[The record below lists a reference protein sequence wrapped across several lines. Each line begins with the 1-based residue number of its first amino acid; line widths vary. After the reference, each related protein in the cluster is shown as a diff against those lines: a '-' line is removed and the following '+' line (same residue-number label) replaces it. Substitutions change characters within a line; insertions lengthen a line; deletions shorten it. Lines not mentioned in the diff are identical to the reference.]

1 MSDNIENTS
10 SEAAPAPQ
18 PAVQAVEIM
27 GRDEVTELRAWEKEQ
42 SGDGAPRFSVDE
54 LASMDRDSGSDEDKI
69 RQATREHRKKHPRED
84 DPTIEWKVKG
94 DRPLTL
100 HQATHAKF
108 ASRQLHVGNAHGL
121 SPEDSLRDLVPI
133 ETLPPAKMGVAND
146 AGRVHAPLHDMYP
159 VPLDERSGNL
169 REITK
174 ALGNFREAQ
183 AAEQAALLAELQQA
197 EERQAAQAAAPPPVI
212 EQPEPAPQTQP
223 QQDPLAIERQR
234 LAWEQRI
241 AAEL

>member
-94 DRPLTL
+94 DGPLTL
-100 HQATHAKF
+100 DQATHAKF
-108 ASRQLHVGNAHGL
+108 SSRQLHVGNAHGL
-121 SPEDSLRDLVPI
+121 SPEDSLRDLVPV
-133 ETLPPAKMGVAND
+133 ETLPPTKMGVAND

-159 VPLDERSGNL
+159 VLPEHGATL
-169 REITK
+169 REATK

-183 AAEQAALLAELQQA
+183 AASQAALLAELQQA
-197 EERQAAQAAAPPPVI
+197 EERQASQAAVSPPV
-212 EQPEPAPQTQP
+212 EQPEPVPVPQPHPQP
-223 QQDPLAIERQR
+223 DPLAIE
-234 LAWEQRI
+234 
-241 AAEL
+241 